1 MTFPPGPPANRKP
14 GTSVGSPNRHFLING
29 LWPWVTCQVQ
39 GQLNMFTTCNGKN
52 KSFAW
57 ILGTRQMANH
67 IHGTEIKVTGS
78 ILPRAGNGVACSVN
92 RSWLFFAMSAATLKM
107 VFVLVPTCLVSMALG
122 PALQCRVSVVWRDF
136 RRVCYTCEYA
146 RQMLAGSQADSL
158 SSPWP
163 FWLWLWHGDTQ

>member
-1 MTFPPGPPANRKP
+1 MLYLIGLEAQKERRRSQKMTFPPGPPANRKP

-92 RSWLFFAMSAATLKM
+92 RSWLFFAMSAKQLWRWFLFWFQHVWSLWRWVLPCSAESVWSEEIFGVSATH
-107 VFVLVPTCLVSMALG
+107 VN
-122 PALQCRVSVVWRDF
+122 
-136 RRVCYTCEYA
+136 
-146 RQMLAGSQADSL
+146 MLDRC
-158 SSPWP
+158 
-163 FWLWLWHGDTQ
+163 